1 MAPTFWVV
9 RIGAALA
16 ALAIVALAAWWIIGR
31 PITAATQAAQAK
43 VDAKL
48 GQATGQAAVDAIPAI
63 TEAQRQRVAIDVQV
77 QKGVIDVRQAPGAGT
92 DARAVSDATLRALC
106 LLERAPDAESATGA
120 VLVDPHCERFIG
132 ADAPRR

>member
-77 QKGVIDVRQAPGAGT
+77 QKGVIDVRQAPGAATDSRQVLTDRLAWRYRGNSDGGT
-92 DARAVSDATLRALC
+92 
-106 LLERAPDAESATGA
+106 P
-120 VLVDPHCERFIG
+120 
-132 ADAPRR
+132 ADGGSYLFTWSIT